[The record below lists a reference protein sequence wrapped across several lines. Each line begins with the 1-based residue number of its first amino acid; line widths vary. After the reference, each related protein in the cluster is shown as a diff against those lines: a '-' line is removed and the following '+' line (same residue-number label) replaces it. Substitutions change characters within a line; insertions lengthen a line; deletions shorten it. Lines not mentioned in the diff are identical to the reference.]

1 MHHSESPFSPPQRLP
16 QTLVQHWARPL
27 VRFLEIEAASGVILL
42 ACTLAAVVLANSPW
56 QTEFAALWNQ
66 HIYIGIGNYRL
77 DESLLHWVNDWLMTI
92 FFFVVGLEIKREIVA
107 GELRDVR
114 QAALPVMA
122 ALGGMLVPAGVFL
135 ILRAGRPGE
144 AGWGIPM
151 ATDIAFVVG
160 LLALLG
166 RRAPLGLKIL
176 LLSLAIADDI
186 GAVLVIAVF
195 YSTDISLAAL
205 AIAALG
211 LAACYGLNRI
221 GVRRVLVYLLAGC
234 AIWLAVLQ
242 SGVHPTVAG
251 VLLGLLTPASAWV
264 GDRTLTE
271 VIRDTLDRLRGEED
285 GAIEPYHRPVVKQ
298 LETAARE
305 AVSPLERLESALH
318 PWVAFGI
325 MPIFAL
331 ANAGVAIRP
340 EGMMHPVAWAVAA
353 GLVLGKP
360 VGIVL
365 FSWAA
370 VRMGIARLPAGVN
383 WRVMVGAGCLAGIGF
398 TMSLFIAGLA
408 LEGDLLDAA
417 KVGTLAGSTTSAV
430 LGFVLLVRNLP
441 AAYDQTATP
450 VPPPPDTPGRARSVP
465 ASP

>member
-1 MHHSESPFSPPQRLP
+1 MHQSPSPDTPPHRLP

-42 ACTLAAVVLANSPW
+42 ACTVTAVALANSPW
-56 QTEFAALWNQ
+56 RAELAAFWNQ
-66 HIYIGIGNYRL
+66 HAQVGIGQYRL
-77 DESLLHWVNDWLMTI
+77 DESLLHWVNDGLMTI

-107 GELRDVR
+107 GELRDPR
-114 QAALPVMA
+114 KAALPVMA
-122 ALGGMLVPAGVFL
+122 ALGGMLVPAGIFVA
-135 ILRAGRPGE
+135 LRAGRPGE

-151 ATDIAFVVG
+151 ATDIAFVIG

-176 LLSLAIADDI
+176 LLSLAIADDL

-195 YSTDISLAAL
+195 YSTDISPGPLAV
-205 AIAALG
+205 AALG

-221 GVRRVLVYLLAGC
+221 GVRRVLVYLLVGC
-234 AIWLAVLQ
+234 GIWLAVLQ

-251 VLLGLLTPASAWV
+251 VVLGLLTPATAWV

-271 VIRDTLDRLRGEED
+271 VIRDTLHRLRGEDD
-285 GAIEPYHRPVVKQ
+285 GAIEPYHRPVINQ

-305 AVSPLERLESALH
+305 AVSPLERLETTLH

-340 EGMMHPVAWAVAA
+340 EGAAHPVAWAVAA

-365 FSWAA
+365 FSWVA
-370 VRMGIARLPAGVN
+370 VRLGFARLPSGVN

-417 KVGTLAGSTTSAV
+417 KVGTLAGSTTSAL
-430 LGFVLLVRNLP
+430 LGFILLVRNLP
-441 AAYDQTATP
+441 AVAK
-450 VPPPPDTPGRARSVP
+450 
-465 ASP
+465 